1 MSHAG
6 RRTNCA
12 HELAQTGHIRS
23 TGYTANPH
31 GEAELKKCKKQG
43 ISGSWGLS
51 EDRFRFPDFFI
62 LRVSGNWSTVKNGRE
77 LSGKDLIFLPA
88 DSLSISALPLILL
101 RVFAHP
107 YHHLPIR
114 IYSKSQ
120 NGGIIVTIGCY
131 NIF

>member
-1 MSHAG
+1 MDF
-6 RRTNCA
+6 R
-12 HELAQTGHIRS
+12 E
-23 TGYTANPH
+23 
-31 GEAELKKCKKQG
+31 
-43 ISGSWGLS
+43 SGLVRGQVPVPGF
-51 EDRFRFPDFFI
+51 FRFTA
-62 LRVSGNWSTVKNGRE
+62 SGNWSTVENSGE
-77 LSGKDLIFLPA
+77 LSGKDLILLPA

-101 RVFAHP
+101 CVFAHP

>member
-1 MSHAG
+1 MPMSLL
-6 RRTNCA
+6 RRDIFGQRAIRRIRMAKPNRKSVKNNGFPGVGVCQ
-12 HELAQTGHIRS
+12 ETG
-23 TGYTANPH
+23 
-31 GEAELKKCKKQG
+31 
-43 ISGSWGLS
+43 SGS
-51 EDRFRFPDFFI
+51 RIFRFTA
-62 LRVSGNWSTVKNGRE
+62 SGNWSTVKIGGE

-88 DSLSISALPLILL
+88 DSLSSSVLPLILL